1 MILYK
6 INTTPVG
13 IKKLSGNLNL
23 DFLLS
28 AQKYFTEPVDVKKTS
43 GYIHI
48 LGAGSLV
55 LAEGAGGPPA
65 QSWSCNVRAPCG
77 PVGTSRFASSPIT

>member
-1 MILYK
+1 MIFYK

-28 AQKYFTEPVDVKKTS
+28 AQKYLIEPVNVKRTS

-55 LAEGAGGPPA
+55 LAEEGA
-65 QSWSCNVRAPCG
+65 APLHSHG
-77 PVGTSRFASSPIT
+77 VAT